1 MKTMLIGAAVVALTS
16 FGFAGTAMAWGEGS
30 DTGGAGGGASNCSGG
45 NNTGGVANIPIV
57 NAANGTPILSNC
69 SGSGGNGGAAY

>member
-1 MKTMLIGAAVVALTS
+1 MKTMLIGAAVVALTT
-16 FGFAGTAMAWGEGS
+16 FGFAGTALAGGEEV

-45 NNTGGVANIPIV
+45 NNQGDVANIPIV
-57 NAANGTPILSNC
+57 NALNGTPVLSNC